1 MNFSS
6 VLNRYHQF
14 WHALLARPMTE
25 VNLAQVQAILTP
37 EQMTLFSRLQLSEQ
51 THSLRVLKTLKTGG
65 ESHPDLFIAALL
77 HDIGKIRYPLCLWQ
91 RVFIVLAKAIWPDRV
106 EAYGKNK
113 PQGWQLPFVVA
124 AQHPAWGANLA
135 LEAGVSPLAGNL
147 IRKHQESISSGIN
160 LESQLLIALRNA
172 DRQY

>member
-6 VLNRYHQF
+6 VLIRCRQF
-14 WHALLARPMTE
+14 GYALFARPMNE

-51 THSLRVLKTLKTGG
+51 IHSLRVLTTLKIGG

-77 HDIGKIRYPLCLWQ
+77 HDIGKTRYPLYLWQ
-91 RVFIVLAKAIWPDRV
+91 RVLIVMAKAIWPDRV
-106 EAYGKNK
+106 QAYGKNK

-124 AQHPAWGANLA
+124 AQHPIWGAELA

-147 IRKHQESISSGIN
+147 IRKHQETISLGKN
-160 LESQLLIALRNA
+160 LESRLLTALRNA
-172 DRQY
+172 DKRY